1 MYADDV
7 VIFLRPSA
15 ADISTTLNILDLF
28 GKASG
33 LRNNEQKSNVFP
45 IQCPT
50 DDLVLVQNLLPFERS
65 EFPCKYLG
73 IPLSLHK
80 LTREQIQSIIDRVAD
95 RLPSWKADLMTRAGR
110 KIMVQHVLSSMIIY
124 LAMAIDFPQWALEA
138 IDKIRKGFLWK
149 GRKEVRGGHCLVAWG
164 RVCRPLH
171 LGGLG
176 ISSLK
181 ELCWALRM
189 RWLWLHKTDP
199 EKPWANLPIQVPK
212 KAEAFFSTVLVSKV
226 GNGAHTLFWTDKW
239 ILGQNVCS
247 LAPRLFAI
255 IPKRI
260 ANRRTVLEALA
271 NRKWISDIKGAL
283 SVGVLVDYLN
293 LWELLSEIVL
303 QPEVEDKH
311 IFSIAA
317 DGKYSA
323 KSAYEGLFAGSTSF
337 GLYHLIWKTWAPPKC
352 RFFLWLV
359 ANKRCWT
366 ADRLAKRGLDHP
378 ARCLF
383 CDQEA
388 ETIDHIL
395 VSCVF
400 TRVFWFTL
408 LKPFGFQSLTPQ
420 PGHSSF
426 MAWWEQISGLASGI
440 PGKGLNSLVALGAWI
455 TWKHRNSC
463 VFDGCTPSL
472 DLSIKLAREE
482 R

>member
-1 MYADDV
+1 
-7 VIFLRPSA
+7 
-15 ADISTTLNILDLF
+15 
-28 GKASG
+28 
-33 LRNNEQKSNVFP
+33 
-45 IQCPT
+45 
-50 DDLVLVQNLLPFERS
+50 
-65 EFPCKYLG
+65 
-73 IPLSLHK
+73 
-80 LTREQIQSIIDRVAD
+80 
-95 RLPSWKADLMTRAGR
+95 
-110 KIMVQHVLSSMIIY
+110 
-124 LAMAIDFPQWALEA
+124 
-138 IDKIRKGFLWK
+138 
-149 GRKEVRGGHCLVAWG
+149 
-164 RVCRPLH
+164 
-171 LGGLG
+171 
-176 ISSLK
+176 
-181 ELCWALRM
+181 
-189 RWLWLHKTDP
+189 
-199 EKPWANLPIQVPK
+199 
-212 KAEAFFSTVLVSKV
+212 LVSKV

-337 GLYHLIWKTWAPPKC
+337 GHYHLIWKTWAPPKC

-482 R
+482 RQSWEMAGAKGLSYLAALITGD